1 MAVRSQNSN
10 GSVTPCC
17 WNCSRPAR
25 KRKKRH
31 KPDQTLPINP
41 VSLSCNA
48 EGSNGEQKMIYV
60 HSLGRALQ
68 FYPGRTALAR
78 DGRLLTF
85 RELYTRVEGIAAT
98 LTSHGFGVGDRL
110 ALLLPN
116 GPDYIELIYAC
127 SMLGVIA
134 VPLNTRLS
142 TKEIDRVLEDARP
155 HGIVRHSSLAV
166 PGVQLSWQQVVD
178 EEPLPIRSDPAP
190 TVFYD
195 PEAVLG
201 LIYTSGTTGQPKGVM
216 VTHGNILADVHNL
229 NYWMRYTEGGV
240 YLHAAPIFHIADF
253 PSMFAAPA
261 FGARQITIPK
271 FSAQTFCETV
281 QRERVTHTV
290 LVPTM
295 INLLT
300 QFPDAKKYD
309 LSSLQVLAYGG
320 SPMAPE
326 LVHRTRELLP
336 NVKLIQVY
344 GLSETGF
351 LTGLQDQ
358 EHTEDK
364 LISCGRPCPG
374 VDLQVTDTSG
384 KQVEPGEAGE
394 LVARGANVMRGY
406 WNNPEETAKAFRDGF
421 FRTGDIGHQ
430 DTAGYFYILDRLKDM
445 IVTGGENVYSGEVE
459 AVIYGHPAVREV
471 AVFGVPDLQWGE
483 LVMACV
489 VLKPDATLT
498 ADNLITFCRR
508 SLATYKLPRRVE
520 FSETDLPKNS
530 SGKVVKKTLRE
541 RFWTQQQRA
550 VS

>member
-1 MAVRSQNSN
+1 
-10 GSVTPCC
+10 
-17 WNCSRPAR
+17 
-25 KRKKRH
+25 
-31 KPDQTLPINP
+31 
-41 VSLSCNA
+41 
-48 EGSNGEQKMIYV
+48 MIYV
-60 HSLGRALQ
+60 HSLGRASR

-85 RELYTRVEGIAAT
+85 RELHSRVEGIAAT
-98 LTSHGFGVGDRL
+98 LASQGFGVGDRL

-116 GPDYIELIYAC
+116 GPDYIELVYAC

-142 TKEIDRVLEDARP
+142 TKEIDGVLEDARP

-166 PGVQLSWQQVVD
+166 PGVQLSWQQVID
-178 EEPLPIRSDPAP
+178 EEPLPIRSEPAP
-190 TVFYD
+190 KIFYD

-216 VTHGNILADVHNL
+216 VTHGNVLADIHNF
-229 NYWMRYTEGGV
+229 NYWMRYTEGGI

-281 QRERVTHTV
+281 EREHVTHTV

-300 QFPDAKKYD
+300 QFIEARKYD
-309 LSSLQVLAYGG
+309 LSTLQVLAYGG

-326 LVHRTRELLP
+326 LVRRTRELLP
-336 NVKLIQVY
+336 KVKLIQVY

-364 LISCGRPCPG
+364 LTSCGRPCPG
-374 VDLQVTDTSG
+374 VDLLVTDTSG
-384 KQVEPGEAGE
+384 NQVEPGQTGE
-394 LVARGANVMRGY
+394 LIVRGANVMRGY
-406 WNNPEETAKAFRDGF
+406 WNNQEETAEAFRDGF
-421 FRTGDIGHQ
+421 FRTGDIGRQ
-430 DTAGYFYILDRLKDM
+430 DTTGYFYILDRLKDM

-459 AVIYGHPAVREV
+459 AVIYRHPAVREV
-471 AVFGVPDLQWGE
+471 AVFGVPDPKWGE

-489 VLKPDATLT
+489 VLKRDAPLT
-498 ADNLITFCRR
+498 ADDLIAFCRR
-508 SLATYKLPRRVE
+508 SLASYKLPRRVE
-520 FSETDLPKNS
+520 FSETDLPKSS
-530 SGKVVKKTLRE
+530 SGKVLKKTLRE
-541 RFWTQQQRA
+541 SFWVHQQRA

>member
-1 MAVRSQNSN
+1 
-10 GSVTPCC
+10 
-17 WNCSRPAR
+17 
-25 KRKKRH
+25 
-31 KPDQTLPINP
+31 
-41 VSLSCNA
+41 
-48 EGSNGEQKMIYV
+48 MIYV
-60 HSLGRALQ
+60 HSLGRALR

-78 DGRLLTF
+78 DGRSFIF
-85 RELYTRVEGIAAT
+85 RELHTRVEGIAAT
-98 LTSHGFGVGDRL
+98 LSSHGFGVGDRL

-116 GPDYIELIYAC
+116 GPDYIELLYAC

-142 TKEIDRVLEDARP
+142 TKEIDRVLEDASP

-166 PGVQLSWQQVVD
+166 PGVQLSWQQVID
-178 EEPLPIRSDPAP
+178 EEPLPIRSDPGP
-190 TVFYD
+190 KIFYD
-195 PEAVLG
+195 PEAVLA

-216 VTHGNILADVHNL
+216 VTHGNVLADIHNF
-229 NYWMRYTEGGV
+229 NYWMRYTEAGI

-261 FGARQITIPK
+261 FGARQIAIPK

-281 QRERVTHTV
+281 EREQVTHTV

-300 QFPDAKKYD
+300 QFPNARKYD

-326 LVHRTRELLP
+326 LVYRTRELLP
-336 NVKLIQVY
+336 KVKLIQVY

-358 EHTEDK
+358 EHTEAK

-374 VDLQVTDTSG
+374 VDLLVTDASG
-384 KQVEPGEAGE
+384 KQVDPGQAGE
-394 LVARGANVMRGY
+394 LIARGANVMRGY
-406 WNNPEETAKAFRDGF
+406 WNNPGETAKAFRDGF
-421 FRTGDIGHQ
+421 FRTGDIGRQ

-459 AVIYGHPAVREV
+459 AVISAHPAVREA
-471 AVFGVPDLQWGE
+471 AVFGIPDPQWGE

-489 VLKPDATLT
+489 VLKPGKSLSAQDLNA
-498 ADNLITFCRR
+498 FCRQ
-508 SLATYKLPRRVE
+508 SLANYKIPRRVE
-520 FSETDLPKNS
+520 VLEADLPKNA
-530 SGKVVKKTLRE
+530 SGKVLKRTLRE